1 MKPIRAIVIDNLYG
15 DMDYYIMREIH
26 QMRETLRREIGDEMD
41 AVNRIRTQLQT
52 RRFRLTNPTL

>member
-41 AVNRIRTQLQT
+41 AVKRIRTQLQT